1 MGKFFINVSILFSLY
16 TFLKIISEVWRY
28 TSKKFLDQMK
38 SFNILLVFFGY
49 DFLNEHFSIQN
60 VIIHFAKSVNS
71 ECAKFCGFH
80 AIVGLL
86 GLVPSCIC
94 GCKMFLVGTSWAQNF
109 FSRVF
114 QGFKYFLVGI
124 LWVPRFLLVG
134 I

>member
-1 MGKFFINVSILFSLY
+1 
-16 TFLKIISEVWRY
+16 
-28 TSKKFLDQMK
+28 MK

-94 GCKMFLVGTSWAQNF
+94 GYFMGAKFFLKGI
-109 FSRVF
+109 SRV
-114 QGFKYFLVGI
+114 
-124 LWVPRFLLVG
+124 
-134 I
+134 